1 MHETIL
7 IVDDDRAIAQLAS
20 MWVGGA
26 GYNPVT
32 AFDGNSG
39 LAAAAA
45 HHPRLIL
52 LDIRMPDLDGFEVNR
67 RLKKTPD
74 LGEIPV
80 IFLSANAQEA
90 ARRQAVAAGAR
101 FFLSKP
107 WEPKDLLGAVRAALG
122 NEQPEAIGVA

>member
-26 GYNPVT
+26 GYHPVT
-32 AFDGNSG
+32 AFDGKSG
-39 LAAAAA
+39 LLAAAQ
-45 HHPRLIL
+45 HHPRLVL

-67 RLKKTPD
+67 RLKDMQGMQQT
-74 LGEIPV
+74 PV

-90 ARRQAVAAGAR
+90 AQRQAVAAGAR
-101 FFLSKP
+101 FFLPKP
-107 WEPKDLLGAVRAALG
+107 YEPKALLGAVKAALD
-122 NEQPEAIGVA
+122 ETERAHAA